1 MVDGV
6 SRQGFNGVLPSLVRC
21 GKAVDS
27 ARAEEAGQIGIAKIA
42 QVSVSRV
49 EAGLPPVDTAR
60 VSAIRAE
67 LAAGTYRVEAG
78 RIADAMMAD
87 LAGK

>member
-6 SRQGFNGVLPSLVRC
+6 SRQGFGGVVPAIVRD
-21 GKAVDS
+21 GAGVRLAAAGARSVSGTS
-27 ARAEEAGQIGIAKIA
+27 APA
-42 QVSVSRV
+42 VSVSRV

-67 LAAGTYRVEAG
+67 LAAGTYRVDAE